1 MRAHVIENGVVT
13 NTIVV
18 DSLDV
23 FPNLIDADI
32 GGTIGDL
39 WDGTSFSKPPKD
51 IPAEETKIRALR
63 NNLLKD
69 SDWTQLAD
77 SSSNKVVWAAY
88 RQSLRD
94 ITKQAGFPWT
104 VAWPDAP

>member
-1 MRAHVIENGVVT
+1 MKAHIITDGKVS

-39 WDGTSFSKPPKD
+39 WDGTVFSKPPKD
-51 IPAEETKIRALR
+51 IPAEEAKIRALR
-63 NNLLKD
+63 NNLLNA
-69 SDWTQLAD
+69 SDWTQVIDAQVD
-77 SSSNKVVWAAY
+77 QAAWATY
-88 RQSLRD
+88 RQALRD
-94 ITKQAGFPWT
+94 ITTQAGFPLT
-104 VAWPDAP
+104 VEWPTKP